1 MLVSELPWIVRMV
14 EEQFHRDT
22 EGRPNREGRTP
33 KALLGP
39 DEIAWSRCPYAGSRH
54 HHANPMN
61 VSALRQTTAHWD
73 EILDALA
80 LLQRGYADGRGA
92 YSPDLRD
99 VWYVSQLGS
108 ALPWFFILRD
118 GVAPP
123 PYAAAL
129 AKATLGTGILA
140 QCAIVKM
147 LSERWPPP
155 PLTALSLMDLAEVS
169 GTLVGATE
177 VCSAPDKMI
186 ARFCEV
192 IAPTSPAGDVGGSC
206 GLAGRVD
213 EILSFGSS
221 YAAFKIVVWIYYLAR
236 RFLYADAGLVA
247 LLAQPVE
254 PPDFYVL
261 EPPDHKAVPPTM
273 RVAWFRQL
281 ADLIVP
287 FARGDAAFHALG
299 YRLAD
304 AMGAGGSPS
313 ETWMVLDSV
322 FGEVATL
329 VESNFRGA
337 PAEPLSEEM
346 RDRLVVS
353 SPRGVFAS
361 GSRPAG
367 VTLG

>member
-22 EGRPNREGRTP
+22 EGRPIREGRTP

-192 IAPTSPAGDVGGSC
+192 IAPTSRMGDVGGKC
-206 GLAGRVD
+206 GLVGRID

-221 YAAFKIVVWIYYLAR
+221 YAAFKIIVWIYFLAR
-236 RFLYADAGLVA
+236 RFLYADAGIVSELDR
-247 LLAQPVE
+247 PCE
-254 PPDFYVL
+254 PPDFFLL
-261 EPPDHKAVPPTM
+261 EPRDHRSVPPAS
-273 RVAWFRQL
+273 RAAWFRQL
-281 ADLIVP
+281 SDLIVP
-287 FARGDAAFHALG
+287 FASGDAGFRSLAH
-299 YRLAD
+299 RIAD
-304 AMGAGGSPS
+304 AMNSTATPRAIW
-313 ETWMVLDSV
+313 ERLDVV
-322 FGEVATL
+322 FGEVAGL
-329 VESNFRGA
+329 VESNLRSTIV
-337 PAEPLSEEM
+337 PPLDAAM
-346 RDRLVVS
+346 LDRLINDQ
-353 SPRGVFAS
+353 PRRV
-361 GSRPAG
+361 
-367 VTLG
+367 L